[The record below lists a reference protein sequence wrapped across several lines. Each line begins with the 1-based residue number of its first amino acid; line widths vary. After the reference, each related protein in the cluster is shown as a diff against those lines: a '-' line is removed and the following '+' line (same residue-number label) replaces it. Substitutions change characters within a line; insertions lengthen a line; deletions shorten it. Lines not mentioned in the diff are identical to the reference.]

1 MAYSGLVIKFK
12 LNRSLNELEQ
22 SLHLKQDVRLA
33 IEPQNR
39 LSTIKLNS
47 TYLEV
52 VDKWFAWKGA
62 LSAFVLGFICL
73 FGAAYV
79 WLVYAPFTRERDFS
93 SGDAALL
100 IFVSCLI
107 LPFLTVLIW
116 LLCKESFAYTH
127 YPIRFNR
134 KTRMVHVFRPK
145 GKILSVPWDEVFFTV
160 AKLNQRLECEVR
172 GHLLSSDGKTVRD
185 TFAFSHAAY
194 ISDLRVSP
202 GQITFAD
209 SVRGHWEF
217 IRRYME
223 EGPQNIESEVKT
235 LMPVDARRETFSE
248 GMQRVFANTAD
259 SHRFLYF
266 LMYIPS
272 IISGIVRAF
281 AMRTS
286 KIPQWPKDVDAVC
299 VVEPGDPYAIVG
311 GSHGI
316 RIVVFPDDARA
327 AGVRFSEQSVG

>member
-100 IFVSCLI
+100 IFVSC
-107 LPFLTVLIW
+107 
-116 LLCKESFAYTH
+116 
-127 YPIRFNR
+127 
-134 KTRMVHVFRPK
+134 
-145 GKILSVPWDEVFFTV
+145 
-160 AKLNQRLECEVR
+160 
-172 GHLLSSDGKTVRD
+172 
-185 TFAFSHAAY
+185 
-194 ISDLRVSP
+194 
-202 GQITFAD
+202 
-209 SVRGHWEF
+209 
-217 IRRYME
+217 
-223 EGPQNIESEVKT
+223 
-235 LMPVDARRETFSE
+235 
-248 GMQRVFANTAD
+248 
-259 SHRFLYF
+259 
-266 LMYIPS
+266 
-272 IISGIVRAF
+272 
-281 AMRTS
+281 
-286 KIPQWPKDVDAVC
+286 
-299 VVEPGDPYAIVG
+299 
-311 GSHGI
+311 
-316 RIVVFPDDARA
+316 
-327 AGVRFSEQSVG
+327 